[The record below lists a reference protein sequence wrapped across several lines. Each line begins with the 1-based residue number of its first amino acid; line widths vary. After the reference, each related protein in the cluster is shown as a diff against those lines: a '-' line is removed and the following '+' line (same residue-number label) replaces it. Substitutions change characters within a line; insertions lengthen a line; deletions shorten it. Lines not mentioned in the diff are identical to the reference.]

1 MGKLITASINV
12 SKIDKKLLIAGKT
25 GTFLN
30 LTIWVNDEPD
40 RFGNDVSLEQK
51 TERGSDKI
59 YLGNGKTYRPNQN
72 AETPRA
78 AGIPQ
83 PQMQQPPTPVDFG
96 DKDDLPF

>member
-59 YLGNGKTYRPNQN
+59 YLGNGKTYKPNQST
-72 AETPRA
+72 ETPRA
-78 AGIPQ
+78 AA
-83 PQMQQPPTPVDFG
+83 PPPPPVDYG
-96 DKDDLPF
+96 TDKDDLPF

>member
-78 AGIPQ
+78 AAP
-83 PQMQQPPTPVDFG
+83 PPPTVDYG
-96 DKDDLPF
+96 TDKDDLPF

>member
-40 RFGNDVSLEQK
+40 RFGNDVCLEQR
-51 TERGSDKI
+51 TEKGSDKI
-59 YLGNGKTYRPNQN
+59 YLGNGKTYKPNQPT
-72 AETPRA
+72 EPTRA
-78 AGIPQ
+78 PGIPQ
-83 PQMQQPPTPVDFG
+83 PQTHQPLPPVDFG